1 MARRVFLHVG
11 APKTGTTFLQDT
23 LAANRAGLAEA
34 GLLYPD
40 TRSGNHFQAAIDLIE
55 HPWGG
60 ALDKAR
66 GSWDHVAAAAMRA
79 RGDAVVSHE
88 VLASASREQVR
99 RAHASFEG
107 AELHVIYSARDLGR
121 QIPAEWQEKVKH
133 RGRMQFGAFL
143 RVVEKSPRTGADEWF
158 WRVQGLPDVLDRWSA
173 GLTPAHVHLLTV
185 PPPGAEPGLL
195 WERFAGIL
203 GVDPALAV
211 ETVARSNASLDAI
224 ETAFLRRLNV
234 ALKGRSISQPV
245 YADMVRGVLAQ
256 QTLSRRFKQIRTEL
270 PPESRPFVDEVTAEW
285 REWVQGSGIDVVGD
299 LADLQTRW
307 SEGKWADPDR
317 PRPRAMITIAIEA
330 LAEMIVA
337 ESERRREEP
346 EAVRMLR
353 RLRR

>member
-1 MARRVFLHVG
+1 
-11 APKTGTTFLQDT
+11 
-23 LAANRAGLAEA
+23 
-34 GLLYPD
+34 
-40 TRSGNHFQAAIDLIE
+40 
-55 HPWGG
+55 
-60 ALDKAR
+60 
-66 GSWDHVAAAAMRA
+66 
-79 RGDAVVSHE
+79 
-88 VLASASREQVR
+88 
-99 RAHASFEG
+99 
-107 AELHVIYSARDLGR
+107 
-121 QIPAEWQEKVKH
+121 
-133 RGRMQFGAFL
+133 MQFGAFL

-203 GVDPALAV
+203 GIDPALAV

-256 QTLSRRFKQIRTEL
+256 QTLSRRFKQIKTEL

-285 REWVQGSGIDVVGD
+285 TEWVRGSGIDVVGD
-299 LADLQTRW
+299 LADLETRW
-307 SEGKWADPDR
+307 SEGTWADPDR
-317 PRPRAMITIAIEA
+317 PRPRAMIEVAIEA

-346 EAVRMLR
+346 EAVRMFR

>member
-66 GSWDHVAAAAMRA
+66 GSWDHVAAAAMRT

-143 RVVEKSPRTGADEWF
+143 RVVEKSP
-158 WRVQGLPDVLDRWSA
+158 
-173 GLTPAHVHLLTV
+173 
-185 PPPGAEPGLL
+185 
-195 WERFAGIL
+195 
-203 GVDPALAV
+203 
-211 ETVARSNASLDAI
+211 
-224 ETAFLRRLNV
+224 
-234 ALKGRSISQPV
+234 
-245 YADMVRGVLAQ
+245 
-256 QTLSRRFKQIRTEL
+256 
-270 PPESRPFVDEVTAEW
+270 
-285 REWVQGSGIDVVGD
+285 
-299 LADLQTRW
+299 
-307 SEGKWADPDR
+307 
-317 PRPRAMITIAIEA
+317 
-330 LAEMIVA
+330 
-337 ESERRREEP
+337 
-346 EAVRMLR
+346 
-353 RLRR
+353 

>member
-11 APKTGTTFLQDT
+11 APKTGTTYLQDT
-23 LAANRAGLAEA
+23 LAANRAGLADA

-40 TRSGNHFQAAIDLIE
+40 TRSGNHFQAAIDLID

-66 GSWDHVAAAAMRA
+66 GSWDHVAAAAMRT
-79 RGDAVVSHE
+79 RGDAIVSHE

-143 RVVEKSPRTGADEWF
+143 RVVERSPRTGADEWF

-203 GVDPALAV
+203 GIDPALAV

-245 YADMVRGVLAQ
+245 YADMVRGILAQ
-256 QTLSRRFKQIRTEL
+256 QTLSRRFKQIKTAL

-285 REWVQGSGIDVVGD
+285 TEWVRGSGIDVVGD

-307 SEGKWADPDR
+307 TEGKWADPDR
-317 PRPRAMITIAIEA
+317 PRPRAMIEVAIEA

-346 EAVRMLR
+346 EAVRMFR